1 MTSSLLNLVFPTR
14 FFSLSLF
21 LLLDEPKPRKTN
33 GDDHHG
39 DENGVLHHWNCPE
52 LMFTDQDC
60 GSVSQSAVDLNKK
73 RFMLYCVLLYVVA
86 AVLERTMARA
96 TIAYLEQRY
105 TALEKEIADAL
116 RQSPTD
122 DLAIAD
128 LKYRKLNIADE
139 IQHNRSVERFSK
151 LGAE

>member
-21 LLLDEPKPRKTN
+21 LLLDEQQPRKTN

-60 GSVSQSAVDLNKK
+60 GSVSQSAVDLNQK

-139 IQHNRSVERFSK
+139 IQRNRSVERFSK
-151 LGAE
+151 FGAE

>member
-21 LLLDEPKPRKTN
+21 LLLDEPQPRKTN

-39 DENGVLHHWNCPE
+39 DENGVLHH
-52 LMFTDQDC
+52 
-60 GSVSQSAVDLNKK
+60 SAVDLNQK

-105 TALEKEIADAL
+105 TALESEIADAL

-122 DLAIAD
+122 DLMIAD
-128 LKYRKLNIADE
+128 LKYRKLIIADE
-139 IQHNRSVERFSK
+139 IQHNRRFVERFSQD
-151 LGAE
+151 